1 MRAKSCLTRKTRY
14 KKEQEISLLLF
25 SVHTPLSQRRR
36 WVPVSAPR
44 IIGYKGGCDTC
55 HFCGLSHFQWYTILG
70 AFPVPISQVRPA
82 YSPTAAHFIGKSGG
96 DIAEHPRRKLKTLL
110 RGFAPLIGQHPQLP
124 PQEDFPFL
132 LSRSMLRII
141 RTTTAANPNVM
152 RIVARFSDNQ
162 ANICVSSFH
171 GFRRPF
177 YFAAPPKGGAGFSI

>member
-70 AFPVPISQVRPA
+70 AFPVPISQVRPT

-110 RGFAPLIGQHPQLP
+110 RGFA
-124 PQEDFPFL
+124 
-132 LSRSMLRII
+132 RMCRVRMA
-141 RTTTAANPNVM
+141 RTTHRTAPAIAAAGGFPLPLVPEHTPNNQD
-152 RIVARFSDNQ
+152 DNCGQ
-162 ANICVSSFH
+162 SQCNENRCQI
-171 GFRRPF
+171 FR
-177 YFAAPPKGGAGFSI
+177 